1 VQKLDAGRIASD
13 LRIVIGGLIRR
24 LRVENTLPISQGA
37 VLSRLD
43 REGPQTTSSLAA
55 AEHVRPQSMAAT
67 IADLGAHNLVARR
80 PHPLDRRQIMIELT
94 NRGHEK
100 LADDRRR
107 REGWL
112 AQAIGTLTPEEQQTL
127 VGAVPLLRRLTQH

>member
-1 VQKLDAGRIASD
+1 MPKLDAGRTASE
-13 LRIVIGGLIRR
+13 LRIAIGGLIRR

-43 REGPQTTSSLAA
+43 REGPKTTSSLAA
-55 AEHVRPQSMAAT
+55 GEHVRPQSMAAT
-67 IADLGAHNLVARR
+67 VAELGANGLVARR
-80 PHPLDRRQIMIELT
+80 PHPLDRRQVLIELT
-94 NRGHEK
+94 AHGHEQ

-112 AQAIGTLTPEEQQTL
+112 AQAIGTLAPEEQQTL
-127 VGAVPLLRRLTQH
+127 VAAIPLLRRLTQL